1 MGNIGLERGTLLIKS
16 FWTFQYAPETLLRI
30 YILFF
35 FLPVSK
41 HLNKSKLSWN
51 EDGLIYGVK
60 YQNGSL
66 VIQSPGLY
74 VIICQLQFLV
84 KYPRQPVDLKM
95 ELLINNKV
103 KRQALV
109 TVYESGNQTKNI
121 YQNLSVFLLENL
133 EINNTIAI
141 HVDNF
146 QYVDTNTFPLDNV
159 LCIFS
164 YRHWDCI
171 ITLASRKKKIY
182 LGVPFL
188 FTPLGK
194 KEN

>member
-1 MGNIGLERGTLLIKS
+1 MNFPICPRNSSNNLHFVL
-16 FWTFQYAPETLLRI
+16 
-30 YILFF
+30 

-41 HLNKSKLSWN
+41 HINKSKLSWN

-84 KYPRQPVDLKM
+84 KFPGQPVDLKM
-95 ELLINNKV
+95 ELLINNNV

-109 TVYESGNQTKNI
+109 TVGESGMQTKNI

-133 EINNTIAI
+133 EINNTISI
-141 HVDNF
+141 QVDNF
-146 QYVDTNTFPLDNV
+146 QYVDTDTFPLDSV

-164 YRHWDCI
+164 YRSSD
-171 ITLASRKKKIY
+171 
-182 LGVPFL
+182 
-188 FTPLGK
+188 
-194 KEN
+194 